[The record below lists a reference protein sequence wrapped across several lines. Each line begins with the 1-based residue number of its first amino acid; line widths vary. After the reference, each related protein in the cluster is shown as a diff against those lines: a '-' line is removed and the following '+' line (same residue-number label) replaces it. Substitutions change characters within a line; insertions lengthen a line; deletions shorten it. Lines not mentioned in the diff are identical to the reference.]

1 MSWHCLWQSCL
12 LQNSTGIPAPFETF
26 LWLALRR
33 GPIFGAVGLHG
44 FCLPSLRTLHVKP
57 ASWHQAQEN
66 MNGRCNL
73 SQLNAL
79 FAEGKTHTPWAQ
91 NWDHTFGSWAANFS
105 IVAPF
110 LGPESGPCFG
120 ATKWG
125 HNTKISSPASKCV
138 VPILGPWCMRFAFC
152 KERVELRQVASSI
165 HVFLRLV
172 PGCWFHMQ
180 GTQ

>member
-1 MSWHCLWQSCL
+1 MRPGSCILPLAVRMSWYCLWQSCL

-33 GPIFGAVGLHG
+33 GPIFGAVGLHA

-57 ASWHQAQEN
+57 ASWQQAQEN

-91 NWDHTFGSWAANFS
+91 NWDHTFGSSAANFS

-110 LGPESGPCFG
+110 LGPESGPCFR
-120 ATKWG
+120 ATKHKQELVNAG
-125 HNTKISSPASKCV
+125 SKC
-138 VPILGPWCMRFAFC
+138 ATAD
-152 KERVELRQVASSI
+152 AS
-165 HVFLRLV
+165 
-172 PGCWFHMQ
+172 
-180 GTQ
+180 

>member
-26 LWLALRR
+26 LWLALRHGPIFAPFETFLWLALR
-33 GPIFGAVGLHG
+33 HGPIFGAVGLHA

-105 IVAPF
+105 IVATF
-110 LGPESGPCFG
+110 LGSESGPCFG
-120 ATKWG
+120 ATKHKQELVNAG
-125 HNTKISSPASKCV
+125 SKC
-138 VPILGPWCMRFAFC
+138 ATAD
-152 KERVELRQVASSI
+152 AS
-165 HVFLRLV
+165 
-172 PGCWFHMQ
+172 
-180 GTQ
+180 